1 MAIEIKS
8 KQKLKGFI
16 ESLIG
21 GRSENQDSAGASET
35 EIGTIVV
42 VCDGMGGLQ
51 GGSTA
56 SKLAVQTIID
66 DVAKEYKSMNAAKAL
81 ELAIIHANQVIIDA
95 GSKDPDLLGMGTTV
109 TAALVNNECVTVAH
123 VGDSRI
129 YQLRGKDKVFRT
141 NDHSQVF
148 QLVLNGAISEE
159 QARTSPNSNVI
170 LRALGVSDEVEPEI
184 AVLPYNKGDRFVL
197 CTDGF
202 WGARPESD
210 IINLITAKG
219 KLEVVLQNACS
230 DIDNLGE
237 ATGGQHDNLS
247 VAVFDME
254 CDSKMKSNM
263 RKRLKIFIAAL
274 IALLI
279 ASIVFNIVLYGKFSK
294 LDNKENPSAV
304 VESDSLTNKG

>member
-8 KQKLKGFI
+8 KQKLNGYI

-35 EIGTIVV
+35 ELGTIVV

-66 DVAKEYKSMNAAKAL
+66 DIAKEGKDMNAAKAL
-81 ELAIIHANQVIIDA
+81 ELAIIHANKVIIDE
-95 GSKDPDLLGMGTTV
+95 GSKDPDLMGMGTTV
-109 TAALVNNECVTVAH
+109 TAAIINKECITVAH

-129 YQLRGKDKVFRT
+129 YQLRGKEKVFRT

-170 LRALGVSDEVEPEI
+170 LKALGVSEKVEPEI
-184 AVLPYNKGDRFVL
+184 AILPYNNGDRFVM

-219 KLEVVLQNACS
+219 KLEVVLQNACA
-230 DIDNLGE
+230 DIDNLGK

-263 RKRLKIFIAAL
+263 RKRMKIFIASL

-279 ASIVFNIVLYGKFSK
+279 ASVVCNLVMCGKCSK
-294 LDNKENPSAV
+294 LENKKPSAEAV
-304 VESDSLTNKG
+304 SDSLPKK